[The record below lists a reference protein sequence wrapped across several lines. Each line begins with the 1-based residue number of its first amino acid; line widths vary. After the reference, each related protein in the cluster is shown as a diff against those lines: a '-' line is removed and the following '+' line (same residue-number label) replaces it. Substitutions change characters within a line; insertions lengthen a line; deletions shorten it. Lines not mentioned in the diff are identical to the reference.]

1 MRILAALITAA
12 ALSAC
17 GTTQPD
23 RTEGGAAGG
32 AATGAAVGLI
42 GGPVGVLVGAL
53 IGGGAGAL
61 TGAAVDHR
69 DLNLGA
75 PPWSDTEGSDSDRQA
90 SVAAIPQ
97 NSGVAASMPPGE
109 NPVR

>member
-1 MRILAALITAA
+1 MRVLAALITAA
-12 ALSAC
+12 VLSAC

-23 RTEGGAAGG
+23 RTEGGAASG
-32 AATGAAVGLI
+32 GAAVGLI

-53 IGGGAGAL
+53 IGGGTGAL

-75 PPWSDTEGSDSDRQA
+75 PPWGDTEGSDRDKQA
-90 SVAAIPQ
+90 
-97 NSGVAASMPPGE
+97 NVAASAENPGVSAPVPPGE
-109 NPVR
+109 SPVR

>member
-1 MRILAALITAA
+1 MRILAALTMATL
-12 ALSAC
+12 LSAC

-42 GGPVGVLVGAL
+42 GGPIGVVV
-53 IGGGAGAL
+53 
-61 TGAAVDHR
+61 GAAVDHR

>member
-1 MRILAALITAA
+1 MRILAALTMATL
-12 ALSAC
+12 LSAC

-42 GGPVGVLVGAL
+42 GGPIGVVVGAL
-53 IGGGAGAL
+53 MGGGAGAL
-61 TGAAVDHR
+61 PGAAVDHR

>member
-1 MRILAALITAA
+1 MRVLAALITAA
-12 ALSAC
+12 VLSAC

-23 RTEGGAAGG
+23 RTEGGAASG

-53 IGGGAGAL
+53 IVGGAGAL

-75 PPWSDTEGSDSDRQA
+75 PPWGDTEGSDRDKQA
-90 SVAAIPQ
+90 
-97 NSGVAASMPPGE
+97 NVAASAENPGVSAPVPPGE
-109 NPVR
+109 SPVR